1 MQEFLQHTLNGL
13 SVGSIYA
20 LIALGYTLVYGIL
33 ELINFA
39 HSEIYMIGA
48 FAAFYI
54 ARFFGLDTPSFVNF
68 SIALL
73 AAMSVCA
80 VVGYCVEK
88 FAYKPL
94 RKSDKLNVLITAIGV
109 SILFQFG
116 GQIIFGANPKA
127 FPELIE
133 NFEVYNFMD
142 IPIRIVDILIYVV
155 TFVSMLVL
163 MFVLKKTQVGRA
175 IRAVS
180 SRPNMTPL
188 MGINNNRMIS
198 AAFITGSIL
207 AGIASV
213 LVATKYPKIDPMM
226 GVKIGMS
233 AFVAAVFGGIGSLPG
248 AVLGGY
254 VLGLAEYYLIGYGGS
269 TYREALSFSIL
280 IFILLLK
287 PTGLMGVSVKEK
299 I

>member
-48 FAAFYI
+48 FAAFYV
-54 ARFFGLDTPSFVNF
+54 ARFFGLDTPSFLNF
-68 SIALL
+68 SVALL

-80 VVGYCVEK
+80 LVGYSVEK

-133 NFEVYNFMD
+133 NFEVYKFLD
-142 IPIRIVDILIYVV
+142 IPIRLVDVLIYGV
-155 TFVSMLVL
+155 TLVSMLIL
-163 MFVLKKTQVGRA
+163 MFVLKKTQLGRA

-269 TYREALSFSIL
+269 TYREALSFGIL
-280 IFILLLK
+280 IFILILK
-287 PTGLMGVSVKEK
+287 PTGLMGVSTKEK